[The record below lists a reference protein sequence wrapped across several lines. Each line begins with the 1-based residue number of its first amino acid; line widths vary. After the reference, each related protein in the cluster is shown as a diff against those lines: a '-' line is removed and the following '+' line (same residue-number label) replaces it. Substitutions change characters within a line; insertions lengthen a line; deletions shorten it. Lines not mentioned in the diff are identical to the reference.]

1 MLKQVQHDKIFYG
14 VFQII
19 WVEKAKYVDEYK
31 MFIKFNDWKEGIIDL
46 KNVVLKDKRP
56 IFKNLQKVDK
66 FKKFK
71 VDMDTIV
78 WENGLDLAP
87 EFLYSLCEK

>member
-1 MLKQVQHDKIFYG
+1 M
-14 VFQII
+14 I
-19 WVEKAKYVDEYK
+19 WIEKAKYLDEYK
-31 MFIKFNDWKEGIIDL
+31 LSVQFNDGKVGTIDL
-46 KNVVLKDKRP
+46 ENVILKDKRS

-78 WENGLDLAP
+78 WDNGLDLAP
-87 EFLYSLCEK
+87 EFLYDLCK